1 MFILHLT
8 FHLKIIVYF
17 YKKCRSTLFWYFP
30 LAASISASRS
40 SLASANSLLSK
51 KENQI
56 TKNEN
61 QIPKNENETEKN
73 DKDNETAK
81 NEKQTQAAKKNQI
94 QPSSESTLSVL
105 IGSAKSQ
112 EPLFPQN
119 V

>member
-8 FHLKIIVYF
+8 FHLKILVYF

-40 SLASANSLLSK
+40 SLASAASLLSK

-56 TKNEN
+56 
-61 QIPKNENETEKN
+61 QKNENETEKN

-112 EPLFPQN
+112 EPLYAHN